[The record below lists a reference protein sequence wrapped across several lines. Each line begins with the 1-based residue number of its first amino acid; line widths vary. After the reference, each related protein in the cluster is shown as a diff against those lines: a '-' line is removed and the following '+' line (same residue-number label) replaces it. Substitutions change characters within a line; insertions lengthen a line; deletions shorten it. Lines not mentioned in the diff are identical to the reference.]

1 MKLVEIHIQNKTWES
16 TFVEICIDHTAER
29 AVLVIARMSS
39 FPVQIRGIESESWLN
54 NIENLHAKF
63 TFTLHKMDMK
73 QNK

>member
-1 MKLVEIHIQNKTWES
+1 
-16 TFVEICIDHTAER
+16 
-29 AVLVIARMSS
+29 LVIARMSS

-54 NIENLHAKF
+54 NIENLLAKF